1 MAYEQIIYEVADNIA
16 TITLNRPEKLNAF
29 TGIMMN
35 EMLDAFDKIDADD
48 NVRAVIVTGAGRAF
62 CAGADLSAGPRTFD
76 STREDRADRRAAC
89 DSALYSGVPGILTIP
104 RGVGG
109 LSFS

>member
-35 EMLDAFDKIDADD
+35 EMIDAFDKADADD
-48 NVRAVIVTGAGRAF
+48 NVRAIIVTGAGRAF
-62 CAGADLSAGPRTFD
+62 CAGADLSAGPQDVRLDARGSAGAPCRDQIRRQRRLEQRSEFATA
-76 STREDRADRRAAC
+76 AD
-89 DSALYSGVPGILTIP
+89 G
-104 RGVGG
+104 
-109 LSFS
+109 